1 MERDDRTGA
10 QSSAVRAERLPG
22 QANRV
27 TTMNDQPEPLSS
39 RPRAEAFKVEDLMT
53 ELRGGRIR
61 IPRFQRGI
69 RWGRKDAG
77 TLFDS
82 LYRGYPVGILLF
94 WETSARAGT
103 LELGTL
109 RIPAGERSD
118 AWWVVD
124 GQQRLMS
131 LAHVLLP
138 EQTDADDFA
147 LFFDLDDLQ
156 FVDPRGRAAMADPGR
171 WLPMTVVLDSEQLMQ
186 WAFRFLTDDERR
198 RRSAFDLG
206 KRIREYA
213 IPAYLV
219 RAADDAPL
227 REIFGRINS
236 AGCRLDDYEV
246 FDALHGARAP
256 ARPASIDNIATDL
269 ETLGFGRIDED
280 KLYRLILVLRDRDAI
295 NQAARGPLRLS
306 EQDAGEAYRE
316 CYDVA
321 ARVVTF
327 LLEDAG
333 IPNWG
338 LLPYKTPFLV
348 LGKFFALH
356 PEPLPRS
363 RDLLARWLWRGALDG
378 SHSGEIIT
386 TRKNLKRIT
395 PDSEHTSVQQL
406 LRGVAGEPV
415 ALPRVEDEFNFRYAQ
430 AKLAVLALLD
440 LKPRALA
447 SGAPVTVDELIG
459 KGGAIGIPKIITGIS
474 DNLARAVVNRVVHPK
489 GAGLRRQLAQIS
501 DEAILSSHGI
511 SRAGQESLRA
521 GDLDAFFRERGRELQ
536 GRFNAFFF
544 RKARWNE
551 TDRPPISVLRVV
563 DEAAE

>member
-1 MERDDRTGA
+1 
-10 QSSAVRAERLPG
+10 
-22 QANRV
+22 
-27 TTMNDQPEPLSS
+27 MNDQPEPLSA
-39 RPRAEAFKVEDLMT
+39 RPRAEAFKVEDLMA

-69 RWGRKDAG
+69 RWGRKDAA

-82 LYRGYPVGILLF
+82 LYRGYPVGTLLF

-109 RIPAGERSD
+109 RLPAGERSD

-131 LAHVLLP
+131 LARVLLP
-138 EQTDADDFA
+138 EQADADDFA
-147 LFFDLDDLQ
+147 LFFDLDELR
-156 FVDPRGRAAMADPGR
+156 FTDPPGRSAMADPGR
-171 WLPMTVVLDSEQLMQ
+171 WLPMTAVLDSEQLMQ

-236 AGCRLDDYEV
+236 AGRKLEDYEV

-295 NQAARGPLRLS
+295 DKASRSPLRLS
-306 EQDAGEAYRE
+306 EQEAGEAYRE
-316 CYDVA
+316 CYEVS
-321 ARVVTF
+321 ARVVAF

-333 IPNWG
+333 IPHWE
-338 LLPYKTPFLV
+338 LLPYKTSFLV
-348 LGKFFALH
+348 LGKFFAWH

-378 SHSGEIIT
+378 SHSGDIIT

-395 PDSEHTSVQQL
+395 SDCEHISVQRL
-406 LRGVAGEPV
+406 LHGVATAPV
-415 ALPRVEDEFNFRYAQ
+415 ALPRAEDEFNFRYAQ

-447 SGAPVTVDELIG
+447 SGAPITVEQLVGQD
-459 KGGAIGIPKIITGIS
+459 GAIGIPKIISGTS
-474 DNLARAVVNRVVHPK
+474 DDLARSVVNRIVHPK
-489 GAGLRRQLAQIS
+489 DAGIRRQLTQS
-501 DEAILSSHGI
+501 TDEAILSSHGI
-511 SRAGQESLRA
+511 SRPCQESLRA
-521 GDLDAFFRERGRELQ
+521 GDFDAFFRERARVLQ
-536 GRFNAFFF
+536 GRLDAFFV